1 MTSWFMPFFWCL
13 ALLTRAAWAGGDHDH
28 SHDHAEPPAAE
39 ARAVSA
45 ISGGSA
51 DAPWRFVAGSDHT
64 EVVGVLQGRQ
74 LTLYIDHA
82 ADNRPLEGATSASQ
96 VRLTVKG
103 RELPL
108 RAQAPGTFSADWPEP
123 LLAGDHAV
131 SVRVQAE
138 GRSEQLDA
146 VLRLPGAVSAE
157 PDHDE
162 AHAHGHG
169 GNGFTA
175 FIQAR
180 GPWGLGAVVWLL
192 AGLLALVLAGIGL
205 ARMGLAFRGW
215 RARRRAGARAWL
227 VAGLAVGLAGAVM
240 PPEAQ
245 ASPGHDHDHDHE
257 APAAA
262 GADGLSPRRLPDGR
276 VFLPKPVQRQWV
288 LRTQPVRAVTQA
300 RSLELPAQVQMDPQ
314 AGGRVQ
320 ALVAGRLQPGPQGFP
335 ALGQA
340 VRQGQLLAEVVPALG
355 TLERSG
361 QQAQLA
367 ALKAA
372 LAQAE
377 RRVQRLQALSDTVP
391 AKEREAAGIEVAG
404 LQAQVAAVS
413 QGLQARDALRAPV
426 SGVIASAQAVAGQVV
441 DAGALVF
448 EVVDPQRLRIEA
460 LVHDPAH
467 IALLG
472 AAGGAVS
479 RAWVQVGEQSVALRP
494 LGVARSLREQ
504 ALPLAFAA
512 QGPGVSGL
520 AVGQTVR
527 VWVQAGVPVLGHPV
541 PAAAVQRNAS
551 NLSIVWVKQS
561 PEHFEPRVVTTEPL
575 DGAQVRVTSGLR
587 DGDRVVTQGASLL
600 NQIR

>member
-1 MTSWFMPFFWCL
+1 MNSWFMPIFLCL

-28 SHDHAEPPAAE
+28 SHDHAEPPVAE

-82 ADNRPLEGATSASQ
+82 ADNRPLEGATSASR

-138 GRSEQLDA
+138 GRSEQLDT
-146 VLRLPGAVSAE
+146 VLRLPGAASAE

-169 GNGFTA
+169 DNGFTE
-175 FIQAR
+175 FIRAR

-192 AGLLALVLAGIGL
+192 AGLLALVLAGIGP
-205 ARMGLAFRGW
+205 ARMGLVFRAW

-227 VAGLAVGLAGAVM
+227 VASLAVGLAGAVM
-240 PPEAQ
+240 LPEAQ
-245 ASPGHDHDHDHE
+245 ASPGHDHGDE
-257 APAAA
+257 APGAAVA
-262 GADGLSPRRLPDGR
+262 EGLSPRRLPDGR

-288 LRTQPVRAVTQA
+288 LRTQPVRAVHQA
-300 RSLELPAQVQMDPQ
+300 RSLELPGQVQMDPQ

-335 ALGQA
+335 TLGQT
-340 VRQGQLLAEVVPALG
+340 VRKGQLLAEVVPALG
-355 TLERSG
+355 TLDRSG

-391 AKEREAAGIEVAG
+391 AKEREAAGIEAAG

-472 AAGGAVS
+472 ATGGAIS
-479 RAWVQVGEQSVALRP
+479 RAWVQVAEQSVALHP
-494 LGVARSLREQ
+494 LGVARSLRDQ

-512 QGPGVSGL
+512 QGPGLSGL

-527 VWVQAGVPVLGHPV
+527 VWVQAGGAVSGHPV

-551 NLSIVWVKQS
+551 NLSIVWIKQS

-600 NQIR
+600 NQTR